1 MSSNLDNPSLTPD
14 ALRDLSEEQTE
25 RLTAVLDNYLAQ
37 LESGEAPN
45 LQELLDKNPDIQKP
59 LKMYLGKL
67 GDLHNFAGGFSPHLA
82 GAADEE
88 QESGD
93 SFEPAAAAR
102 PLIGGDTDHV
112 EAGST
117 DEHRA
122 VQAGHEGVS
131 APAMVNDSAERV
143 PTRVLTGDIDP
154 AENATLRKLG
164 DFELRRVIGRGGM
177 GIVYEAQQL
186 SLRRRVALKLLPLI
200 SVLDSRQIARFKN
213 EAQAAANLQHP
224 NIVPVYA
231 VGNYQGVHYY
241 AMRFI
246 DGHPLDAI
254 IAALRH
260 KKTHA
265 QAAPPSGAVQTAS
278 STRRTCRRLMNG
290 VCLRRISASS
300 ASVSRRPVP

>member
-102 PLIGGDTDHV
+102 PLIG
-112 EAGST
+112 
-117 DEHRA
+117 
-122 VQAGHEGVS
+122 
-131 APAMVNDSAERV
+131 
-143 PTRVLTGDIDP
+143 
-154 AENATLRKLG
+154 ATLTTSKPVRPTNI
-164 DFELRRVIGRGGM
+164 ELCKAATRG
-177 GIVYEAQQL
+177 
-186 SLRRRVALKLLPLI
+186 
-200 SVLDSRQIARFKN
+200 
-213 EAQAAANLQHP
+213 
-224 NIVPVYA
+224 
-231 VGNYQGVHYY
+231 
-241 AMRFI
+241 
-246 DGHPLDAI
+246 
-254 IAALRH
+254 
-260 KKTHA
+260 
-265 QAAPPSGAVQTAS
+265 
-278 STRRTCRRLMNG
+278 
-290 VCLRRISASS
+290 
-300 ASVSRRPVP
+300 